1 MPRSP
6 LARRIRQQT
15 TSDNSFSCS
24 YSDRV
29 FSASTTRVDTA
40 AREGGT
46 LVLAVSPMWELVMS
60 LRTVLRSSGRPVHG
74 RWRDRVASRLDGLN
88 LAMLPALVNAPIVP
102 HFLQP
107 PPVRDSTFES
117 ELGRIAA
124 LRPEQIITELG
135 YAFGDA
141 GRREDPAAVVP
152 KVLLPLISRPTAA
165 IEQLAAELRA
175 YWTAAL
181 APTWPRLED
190 FLLADVERMGKRVP
204 FAAAAT
210 LNPAYS
216 LANDQLNVANMHFV
230 GAAVPGATD
239 GWLIPSV
246 FSWPHDQSIV
256 CNVPGIAWPSREP
269 MLPYVPRG
277 FADLW
282 RDDRLTGDDA
292 LASVLGP
299 TRAKIVSMLVRPTST
314 AEVANALAITP
325 GGASQQLMLLH
336 RAGLAERSREG
347 HLVYYRLSR
356 RGRGLL
362 GLFADADA

>member
-1 MPRSP
+1 MAS
-6 LARRIRQQT
+6 ARRIRHRT

-29 FSASTTRVDTA
+29 STASTTRVDA
-40 AREGGT
+40 AAGHGGT
-46 LVLAVSPMWELVMS
+46 LTLAVSPMWELVTS
-60 LRTVLRSSGRPVHG
+60 LRTVLRSSGGPVHA
-74 RWRDRVASRLDGLN
+74 RWRHHVAPRLDDLN
-88 LAMLPALVNAPIVP
+88 LAMLPALVEAPIVP

-107 PPVRDSTFES
+107 PPARDSTFES
-117 ELGRIAA
+117 ELSRIAA

-141 GRREDPAAVVP
+141 GRRDDPAAVVP
-152 KVLLPLISRPTAA
+152 KVLLPLITRPATA
-165 IEQLAAELRA
+165 IERLAAELQA

-181 APTWPRLED
+181 APNWPRLED

-204 FAAAAT
+204 FAAAT
-210 LNPAYS
+210 SLNPAYS
-216 LANDQLNVANMHFV
+216 LADDQLKVANMHFA
-230 GAAVPGATD
+230 GAAVPGAAE
-239 GWLIPSV
+239 GWLVASV
-246 FSWPHDQSIV
+246 FSWPHDNSIL
-256 CNVPGIAWPSREP
+256 CNVPGIAWPDRAP

-277 FADLW
+277 FANLW
-282 RDDRLTGDDA
+282 RDDRLQGDDA

-336 RAGLAERSREG
+336 RAGLAERSRDG

-362 GLFADADA
+362 GFFADVDT